1 MASSSGFS
9 SFIKSRTIKKG
20 DEHTHT
26 RIGDKKLNIYAGAYN
41 IENKDMK
48 LFYKRYYSHVFKEK
62 KEEYLTEKQLR
73 DDGPIMIDL
82 DLRYS
87 KDISEKQHTPEHII
101 DIVMLYMDSCKKLIK
116 IQHNTSIDVF
126 VMEKNNVNMV
136 KDKGIT
142 KDGIHII
149 IGLSMH
155 KGLQVLLRNMVMEE
169 ISNIWDDLPITN
181 SWDEVL
187 DEGVTKGQV
196 NWQLYG
202 SRKPGN
208 QAYLIKQYYQL
219 NYDEDEWSITENDID
234 NFDTE
239 KNMNKLSARY
249 NKYPKFDIL
258 ESVEESFS
266 EACKSL
272 GKKNKKN
279 VQLASQTSSSVKK
292 GYFGRMA
299 QFNIWETYSTIKN
312 DETLDMMIEEMF
324 DDIDVCEYKLK
335 ETHQYTMSLPNQ
347 YYGPGSHNKWI
358 RVGWALAS
366 TSPKLFIT
374 WLKFSSQDNCRAT
387 LQGSDK
393 KFDWS
398 NVYELFQMW
407 QSFDFGTRVDGL
419 THRSIMY
426 WSKIDAKEKFNVIH
440 QETVE
445 YFIDQTLATTQPSE
459 FDLASVLFHMFK
471 DKFVSVSIRNNCWYE
486 YIGHRW
492 YEIDSG
498 STLRLLISRDLWQL
512 YVEKIREASNKA
524 AMLESD
530 SDEYKTYTKRCCK
543 LADIGLM
550 LKKTNWKNNIM
561 REARELFYDQH
572 FIEKLDQN
580 PYLLCFSNC
589 VVDFKEG
596 SHRVGR
602 PDDYISKCTNID
614 YTPLNK
620 KKHQSTMDEINEFID
635 QLFPQPELRKYMW
648 EHSASCLVGTNEN
661 QTFNIYTGSGRNG
674 KSKFVELMSKGL
686 GDYKGTVP
694 ITLITQKRNSIGS
707 TSSEIVQLMGTR
719 YAVMQEPSKGDKINE
734 GIMKEIT
741 GGDPIQG
748 RALFKDTITFIPQ
761 FKLVVCTNTLFDIT
775 SNDDGTWRR
784 IRKVDFNAKF
794 LPKPY
799 EDEDN
804 FPRDQYPHQ
813 FKLDKNID
821 QKFEKWAPVFMSML
835 VEESYSLQG
844 NVNDCKMVMA
854 SSEQYREGQDYMAE
868 FVRDKIQKKK
878 GGRIKKTEVLETFK
892 QWYQTNYGR
901 GVPKAR
907 ELNEFLTRRYGA
919 YKNIPGKG
927 TGWHNVSIIYDDEEI
942 DLEDM

>member
-1 MASSSGFS
+1 MSTSNGFS
-9 SFIKSRTIKKG
+9 CFIKSKAIKKG
-20 DEHTHT
+20 EEHTHT
-26 RIGDKKLNIYAGAYN
+26 RIGDKSKNIHAGAYN
-41 IENKDMK
+41 IEEKDAK
-48 LFYKRYYSHVFKEK
+48 TFYKKYFNHVFKGNNF
-62 KEEYLTEKQLR
+62 EYLTEKQLR
-73 DDGPIMIDL
+73 EDGPIMIDL
-82 DLRYS
+82 DLRYNES
-87 KDISEKQHTPEHII
+87 ITEKQHTSEHII
-101 DIVMLYMDSCKKLIK
+101 DIIMLYMESCKKLLNL
-116 IQHNTSIDVF
+116 QHNTTVDVYA
-126 VMEKNNVNMV
+126 MEKNDVNPV
-136 KDKGIT
+136 KEKKIT

-155 KGLQVLLRNMVMEE
+155 KGLQVLLRNMVLEE
-169 ISNIWDDLPITN
+169 IGNIWDDLPITN
-181 SWDEVL
+181 SWDEVV

-208 QAYLIKQYYQL
+208 QAYLIKKHYEL
-219 NYDEDEWSITENDID
+219 TYDDDEWSIIENNIET
-234 NFDTE
+234 FDTE
-239 KNMNKLSARY
+239 KNLCKLSARY
-249 NKYPKFDIL
+249 NKYPKFDMHDR
-258 ESVEESFS
+258 VEEEFA

-272 GKKNKKN
+272 GKKKRNIV
-279 VQLASQTSSSVKK
+279 VQENGKGASALKK
-292 GYFGRMA
+292 GYFGKISEFTR
-299 QFNIWETYSTIKN
+299 WETYSAIK
-312 DETLDMMIEEMF
+312 DVETLDAVIEEMMEE
-324 DDIDVCEYKLK
+324 IEVNEYKIK
-335 ETHQYTMSLPNQ
+335 ETHKYTMSLPSQ
-347 YYGPGSHNKWI
+347 YYEEGSYNKWI

-374 WLKFSSQDNCRAT
+374 WFKFSSQAKN
-387 LQGSDK
+387 
-393 KFDWS
+393 FDWS
-398 NVYELFQMW
+398 SVYDLYQKW
-407 QSFDFGTRVDGL
+407 NSFDFGTRTDGL

-426 WSKIDAKEKFNVIH
+426 WSKIDAPEKFNNIH
-440 QETVE
+440 KETVE
-445 YFIDQTLATTQPSE
+445 YFIDETLKTPQPSE

-471 DKFVSVSIRNNCWYE
+471 DRFVCVSIRNNVWYE
-486 YIGHRW
+486 YIGNRW

-498 STLRLLISRDLWQL
+498 STLRLLISKDLWQL
-512 YVEKIREASNKA
+512 YVEVASGVAQKLA
-524 AMLESD
+524 LHDGETE
-530 SDEYKTYTKRCCK
+530 EYNILRKRCYK
-543 LADIGLM
+543 LADIGLT

-580 PYLLCFSNC
+580 PYLLCFNNC
-589 VVDFKEG
+589 VVDFQEKT
-596 SHRVGR
+596 HRPGR

-614 YTPLNK
+614 YVPIDE
-620 KKHQSTMDEINEFID
+620 KKHKSTMTEINEFID

-661 QTFNIYTGSGRNG
+661 QTFNIYNGSGRNG
-674 KSKFVELMSKGL
+674 KSKYVELMSKGL

-719 YAVMQEPSKGDKINE
+719 YAVMQEPSKGDRINE

-748 RALFKDTITFIPQ
+748 RALFKDTVTFIPQ
-761 FKLVVCTNTLFDIT
+761 FKLVVCTNHLFDIK

-794 LPKPY
+794 LKNPY

-821 QKFEKWAPVFMSML
+821 QKFERWAPVFMSML
-835 VEESYSLQG
+835 VQDAYVLKG

-878 GGRIKKTEVLETFK
+878 GSKIKKTEVLETFK

-901 GVPKAR
+901 GVPVAR
-907 ELNEFLTRRYGA
+907 ELNEFLTRRFGA

-927 TGWHNVSIIYDDEEI
+927 TGWHNVAIIYDEDEM
-942 DLEDM
+942 DLDDE